1 MGFYRKTKL
10 FSYQLQVAAATFQL
24 NCVPRQLSLTAC
36 LWQLL
41 FRVLVVKCHQF
52 SVTSLQQAVDSITL
66 ALPTEEMPMSWRNE
80 IEEIRRREELAKK
93 MGGEERIQ
101 RQHDNGRLTVR
112 ERIDA
117 LVDPGSFHEIGAL
130 AGRANYDGQSELK
143 DFTPSNFV
151 LGTADIDGRRVVI
164 GGDDFTVRGGAADAK
179 IGDKSGYG
187 EKYALEM
194 RLPLIR
200 LVDGSGGG
208 GSVKTLEMVGH
219 SYVPALH
226 GFETTMKL
234 MGVVPVIC
242 ACMGSVAGLG
252 AVRVTISHFSLM
264 IKGTSQLFVAGPP
277 VVERGFGKPVGKNEL
292 GGSQIHA
299 HGSGAV
305 DNEVESEPEAFKTIK
320 LFLSYLP
327 QNVWQ
332 APTRTERTD
341 RVDRREESLLTVI
354 PRDRRQMY
362 QIREII
368 NAIVDVDSFFEI
380 NAGYGESLVVGL
392 ARLDGFSIGVI
403 ANDTCHHGGA
413 VNATA
418 SEKMMRFV
426 DLCDT
431 FHIPVVNL
439 VDNPGFL
446 IGVQA
451 EEEGTVRLGSRALM
465 AIYQST
471 VPWVSVIIRRCYG
484 VAGAGH
490 GKTDGLNLRYAWPS
504 ADWGSL
510 PIEGG
515 VQAAY
520 RRDIEAA
527 EDADAR
533 RQELED
539 MLEQYRSPLRTA
551 EAFGVE
557 DVLDPRDTRPLL
569 CDWVE
574 LAYEIIP
581 TQLGPKARSPR
592 A

>member
-1 MGFYRKTKL
+1 
-10 FSYQLQVAAATFQL
+10 
-24 NCVPRQLSLTAC
+24 
-36 LWQLL
+36 
-41 FRVLVVKCHQF
+41 
-52 SVTSLQQAVDSITL
+52 
-66 ALPTEEMPMSWRNE
+66 MSWQDE
-80 IEEIRRREELAKK
+80 VDELRRRETLAQQ

-117 LVDPGSFHEIGAL
+117 LADEDSFHEIGAL
-130 AGRANYDGQSELK
+130 AGKATYDDDGKMES
-143 DFTPSNFV
+143 FVPSNFV
-151 LGTADIDGRRVVI
+151 LGTADINGRRVVI

-179 IGDKSGYG
+179 VGNKSGYG
-187 EKYALEM
+187 EQYALEM
-194 RLPLIR
+194 RMPLVR
-200 LVDGSGGG
+200 LIDGSGGG

-219 SYVPALH
+219 SYVPTLK

-234 MGVVPVIC
+234 MGHVPVVC

-264 IKGTSQLFVAGPP
+264 IKETSQLFVAGPP
-277 VVERGFGKPVGKNEL
+277 IVERGFGKPVGKNEL
-292 GGSQIHA
+292 GGSHIHA

-305 DNEVESEPEAFKTIK
+305 DNEVETEQEAFEMIRR
-320 LFLSYLP
+320 FLSYLP

-332 APTRTERTD
+332 APPRIETD
-341 RVDRREESLLTVI
+341 DPVDRRDPSLISVI

-362 QIREII
+362 QIREVIE
-368 NAIVDVDSFFEI
+368 AVLDKESFFEI
-380 NAGYGESLVVGL
+380 NPGYGESLVVGL
-392 ARLDGFSIGVI
+392 ARLDGYAVGVM
-403 ANDTCHHGGA
+403 ANDTYHHGGA

-426 DLCDT
+426 DLCDS
-431 FHIPVVNL
+431 FHLPVVNL

-446 IGVQA
+446 IGTQA

-465 AIYQST
+465 ACYQAS
-471 VPWVSVIIRRCYG
+471 VPWISVIIRRCYG

-490 GKTDGLNLRYAWPS
+490 GNADRLNLRLAWPS

-527 EDADAR
+527 EDPNAR
-533 RQELED
+533 RRELED

-551 EAFGVE
+551 EAFGIE
-557 DVLDPRDTRPLL
+557 EIIDPRDTRPLL
-569 CDWVE
+569 CDWVR
-574 LAYEIIP
+574 LAYDIIP
-581 TQLGPKARSPR
+581 SQLGPKTRIPR
-592 A
+592 P

>member
-1 MGFYRKTKL
+1 
-10 FSYQLQVAAATFQL
+10 
-24 NCVPRQLSLTAC
+24 
-36 LWQLL
+36 
-41 FRVLVVKCHQF
+41 
-52 SVTSLQQAVDSITL
+52 
-66 ALPTEEMPMSWRNE
+66 MSWQDE

-112 ERIDA
+112 ERIES

-130 AGRANYDGQSELK
+130 AGRATYDAQSELE
-143 DFTPSNFV
+143 DFIPSNFV
-151 LGTADIDGRRVVI
+151 LGTADVDGRRIVI

-305 DNEVESEPEAFKTIK
+305 DNEVESEQEAFKTIK
-320 LFLSYLP
+320 QFLSYLP
-327 QNVWQ
+327 QNVWH
-332 APTRTERTD
+332 APPRTNCTD
-341 RVDRREESLLTVI
+341 PVDRREQSLLTVI

-362 QIREII
+362 QVREII
-368 NAIVDVDSFFEI
+368 EAVTDIGSFFEI

-392 ARLDGFSIGVI
+392 ARLDGFSIGII

-451 EEEGTVRLGSRALM
+451 EEEGTVRFGSRALM

-520 RRDIEAA
+520 RRDIEAS
-527 EDADAR
+527 EDVDAR
-533 RQELED
+533 RRELED

-557 DVLDPRDTRPLL
+557 EVIDPRDTRALL
-569 CDWVE
+569 CDWVQ

-581 TQLGPKARSPR
+581 TQLGPKSRTPR

>member
-1 MGFYRKTKL
+1 M
-10 FSYQLQVAAATFQL
+10 SWQDQVDELRRRGELAAA
-24 NCVPRQLSLTAC
+24 
-36 LWQLL
+36 
-41 FRVLVVKCHQF
+41 
-52 SVTSLQQAVDSITL
+52 
-66 ALPTEEMPMSWRNE
+66 
-80 IEEIRRREELAKK
+80 

-117 LVDPGSFHEIGAL
+117 LADANSFHEIGAL
-130 AGRANYDGQSELK
+130 AGKASYSEEGELQ

-151 LGTADIDGRRVVI
+151 LGTARINGSRVVI

-187 EKYALEM
+187 ERYALEM
-194 RLPLIR
+194 RLPLVR
-200 LVDGSGGG
+200 LIDGSGGG

-219 SYVPALH
+219 SYVPTLH

-234 MGVVPVIC
+234 LGAVPVVC

-252 AVRVTISHFSLM
+252 AVRTTISHFSLM
-264 IKGTSQLFVAGPP
+264 IKGSSQLFVAGPP
-277 VVERGFGKPVGKNEL
+277 VVERGFGKPIQKNDL
-292 GGSQIHA
+292 GGSDIHA

-305 DNEVESEPEAFKTIK
+305 DNEVETELEAFAAIAS
-320 LFLSYLP
+320 FLSYLP

-332 APTRTERTD
+332 APPRVENSDPTD
-341 RVDRREESLLTVI
+341 RRDESLLSVI

-362 QIREII
+362 QVREII
-368 NAIVDVDSFFEI
+368 NSVVDKDSFFEI
-380 NAGYGESLVVGL
+380 NPNYGESLVVGL
-392 ARLDGFSIGVI
+392 ARLNGYAVGIM
-403 ANDTCHHGGA
+403 ANDTHFHGGA

-418 SEKMMRFV
+418 AEKMMRFV
-426 DLCDT
+426 DLADT
-431 FHIPVVNL
+431 FHLPVLNL

-446 IGVQA
+446 IGRQA

-465 AIYQST
+465 ACYQAS
-471 VPWVSVIIRRCYG
+471 VPWVAVIIRRCYG

-490 GKTDGLNLRYAWPS
+490 GNADRLNLRYAWPS

-520 RRDIEAA
+520 RRDIESS
-527 EDADAR
+527 DDPGAR
-533 RQELED
+533 RRELED
-539 MLEQYRSPLRTA
+539 MLEQYRSPFRTA
-551 EAFGVE
+551 EAFGIE
-557 DVLDPRDTRPLL
+557 EIIDPRDTRPLL
-569 CDWVE
+569 CEWVE

-581 TQLGPKARSPR
+581 SQLGPKSRTPR
-592 A
+592 P